1 MNDNQKSKSKK
12 LDKEQRSTMIYTSIF
27 LLFMGCAFC
36 FCSFIMIKE
45 TLEGK
50 QNIETVV
57 SIIILGIVFIGFAI
71 FIIKTLI
78 SDSKPENKPKSIFDD
93 YYNSSF
99 ENNDNTNDDIST
111 HHS

>member
-1 MNDNQKSKSKK
+1 MCF
-12 LDKEQRSTMIYTSIF
+12 LF
-27 LLFMGCAFC
+27 LLLY
-36 FCSFIMIKE
+36 KE
-45 TLEGK
+45 ILEGK
-50 QNIETVV
+50 QNSIETVI
-57 SIIILGIVFIGFAI
+57 SITILGIVFIGFAI

>member
-1 MNDNQKSKSKK
+1 MCF
-12 LDKEQRSTMIYTSIF
+12 LF
-27 LLFMGCAFC
+27 LLLY
-36 FCSFIMIKE
+36 KE
-45 TLEGK
+45 ILEGK
-50 QNIETVV
+50 QNSIKTVV
-57 SIIILGIVFIGFAI
+57 SITILGIVFIGFAI

>member
-45 TLEGK
+45 ILEGK
-50 QNIETVV
+50 QNSIKTVI
-57 SIIILGIVFIGFAI
+57 SITLGIVFIGFAI

-93 YYNSSF
+93 YYNSNF

>member
-1 MNDNQKSKSKK
+1 MCF
-12 LDKEQRSTMIYTSIF
+12 LF
-27 LLFMGCAFC
+27 LLLY
-36 FCSFIMIKE
+36 KE
-45 TLEGK
+45 ILEGK
-50 QNIETVV
+50 QNSIETVI
-57 SIIILGIVFIGFAI
+57 SITILGIVFIGFAIFIAI